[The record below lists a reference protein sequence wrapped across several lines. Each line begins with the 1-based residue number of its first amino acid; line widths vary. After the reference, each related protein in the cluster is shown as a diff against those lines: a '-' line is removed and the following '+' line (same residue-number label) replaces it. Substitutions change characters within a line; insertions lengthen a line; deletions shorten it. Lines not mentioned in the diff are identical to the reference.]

1 MQQKKDTSWGAEAS
15 WYDTVVEE
23 EGSYQKELILP
34 NVLRLARLKKGE
46 RVLDVG
52 CGQGFFSRA
61 FAAEGA
67 DVVALDIGRELIE
80 IALKKSP
87 AGIQYVVSGADN
99 LSFLTDGLMDK
110 ALAVLSLQNMD
121 TAAKA
126 IEEIGRVL
134 KPGGEF
140 LIVLN
145 HPAFRIPKRSS
156 WQYDEEEK
164 ILARRVDEYI
174 SESHARID
182 MHPGAGNRSET
193 ASFHRPLQWYFKALE
208 KAGFCVTRL
217 EEWVSHKH
225 SLPGLR
231 QAAENKARRE
241 FPLFLYIGARKN

>member
-156 WQYDEEEK
+156 WQ
-164 ILARRVDEYI
+164 
-174 SESHARID
+174 
-182 MHPGAGNRSET
+182 
-193 ASFHRPLQWYFKALE
+193 
-208 KAGFCVTRL
+208 
-217 EEWVSHKH
+217 
-225 SLPGLR
+225 
-231 QAAENKARRE
+231 
-241 FPLFLYIGARKN
+241 